1 MDTAK
6 LNERIVIFRKEKQ
19 LLNDG
24 TEEYSLVE
32 KANLWANIRFQSGKE
47 IIKSGVIATNTVL
60 ITIRFSDKITAN
72 DIILWRGKY
81 INIQAVNPDYT
92 GRKYT
97 EIIGELGVINEHNL
111 MG

>member
-6 LNERIVIFRKEKQ
+6 LNERVVIFRKEKQ

-24 TEEYSLVE
+24 TEEYALNE
-32 KANLWANIRFQSGKE
+32 IGNYYANIRFQSGKE
-47 IIKSGVIATNTVL
+47 VIKSGVIAANTVL
-60 ITIRFSDKITAN
+60 IAIRFSDKITAN

-81 INIQAVNPDYT
+81 INITAVNPDYT

-97 EIIGELGVINEHNL
+97 EIIGEIGVINADNL

>member
-19 LLNDG
+19 LLDDG
-24 TEEYSLVE
+24 TEEYALN
-32 KANLWANIRFQSGKE
+32 KIGNYWANIRFQSGKE
-47 IIKSGVIATNTVL
+47 MIKSGVFATNTVL
-60 ITIRFSDKITAN
+60 ITIRFSEKITAN
-72 DIILWRGKY
+72 DIILWREKY
-81 INIQAVNPDYT
+81 INITAVNPDYT

-97 EIIGELGVINEHNL
+97 EILGEIGVINEHNL